1 MKEKDNT
8 QSGQTK
14 NEEKTLHINKKKR
27 QTFKYD
33 QVYK

>member
-14 NEEKTLHINKKKR
+14 NEEKTLHINKKKK
-27 QTFKYD
+27 TNI
-33 QVYK
+33 QV